1 MQMSN
6 TRLFERRGHTLKRTA
21 KGETYLPELACALD
35 RIAAATVRLMEPDE
49 RPLRITVLPSFASRW
64 LVPRLEAFRTWL
76 LSEARG
82 ERCHGTR

>member
-1 MQMSN
+1 MQMPN

-35 RIAAATVRLMEPDE
+35 RIAATTVRLMEPDE

-76 LSEARG
+76 LSEA
-82 ERCHGTR
+82 